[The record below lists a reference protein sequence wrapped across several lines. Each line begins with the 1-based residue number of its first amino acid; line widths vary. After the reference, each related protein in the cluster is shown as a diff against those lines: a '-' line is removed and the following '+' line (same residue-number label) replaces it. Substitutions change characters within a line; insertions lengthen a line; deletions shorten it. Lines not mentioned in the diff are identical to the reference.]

1 MTLWKE
7 PGSWVER
14 FESTLTAATNAA
26 RRLYANPPPPDAGP
40 NWLPDADGPGAECRR
55 ASLDVHSASV
65 TVTMRDPRP
74 SVTDLLFWLYDIS
87 AMALRGWASIPYNP
101 LSCRKV
107 RENAPGDEWLV
118 QWDALHVM
126 AGREMNA
133 RSYAASDAQ
142 RD

>member
-55 ASLDVHSASV
+55 AACGNNASSFRIAIRSMWLPGEIRWFLLAL
-65 TVTMRDPRP
+65 MRVP
-74 SVTDLLFWLYDIS
+74 
-87 AMALRGWASIPYNP
+87 LRGWGAMRAGCVTRTSSVSGPA
-101 LSCRKV
+101 C
-107 RENAPGDEWLV
+107 EWW
-118 QWDALHVM
+118 QHRDALHVM

-133 RSYAASDAQ
+133 RIGDGSPT
-142 RD
+142 R